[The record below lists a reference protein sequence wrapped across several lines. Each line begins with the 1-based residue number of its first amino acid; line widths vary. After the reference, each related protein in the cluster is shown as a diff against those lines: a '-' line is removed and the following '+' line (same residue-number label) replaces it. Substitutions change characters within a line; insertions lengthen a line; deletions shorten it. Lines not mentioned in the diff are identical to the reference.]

1 MAATYS
7 VDGQSFGSIGEV
19 EDYLSGQ
26 GYDKYTID
34 DRRQG
39 GIGRQSGVGMG
50 EGAGLL
56 GGGGSGGGG
65 FTSFGDMFD
74 GGGPGRSGS
83 TFVGGPYSAGLNAVG
98 VRPAGYTERMAAA
111 PGPQGQRGFNGY
123 GYTDPKTGQWVSAGR
138 DMIDGGGPGRS
149 GDTFQGGIFSGLL
162 NTLGVRPAGYRQRLE
177 DNLAPQTSLRPQ
189 MRPAGLLG
197 GTAGTQSAVDRALNA
212 ASAGDTSAAQDYGV
226 TLPVRGPIPVEAS
239 LLPSTDPFM
248 QMLQNAVNPPNIP
261 RPGVEPLN
269 YAPIGGSSLLTQ
281 SDVNYLAAQLGVS
294 PDQYEA
300 RAGDIATQREAEILS
315 ARPQYSGPTY
325 EASRAAD
332 ARSGGMADL
341 QLDPLDRPLLD
352 PGNVIGMRERAIERS
367 PTPMVTD
374 RLDTFMFPRRYYP
387 DSPPSIGQS
396 FSHMKSVTPRG
407 LFPVGGR

>member
-1 MAATYS
+1 MATTYS

-26 GYDKYTID
+26 GYDSYTID

-39 GIGRQSGVGMG
+39 GAGRQTGVGMG

-56 GGGGSGGGG
+56 GVAGDGGGG
-65 FTSFGDMFD
+65 RLF
-74 GGGPGRSGS
+74 GGPAPTTGLFAPGAM
-83 TFVGGPYSAGLNAVG
+83 FGASAS
-98 VRPAGYTERMAAA
+98 PAAA
-111 PGPQGQRGFNGY
+111 ATGRTFMGY
-123 GYTDPKTGQWVSAGR
+123 GYTDPKTGQWVSPGM
-138 DMIDGGGPGRS
+138 DMRDGGGKGRS
-149 GDTFQGGIFSGLL
+149 GDTFQGGPLSGLL
-162 NTLGVRPAGYRQRLE
+162 NALGVRPAGYRQRLE

-197 GTAGTQSAVDRALNA
+197 GFGGSRGTAEAVQAAKDA
-212 ASAGDTSAAQDYGV
+212 ASVGDTSAAQNYGV
-226 TLPVRGPIPVEAS
+226 TLPVSGPIPVEAS

-261 RPGVEPLN
+261 RPGVEPLD

-294 PDQYEA
+294 PSQYEA
-300 RAGDIATQREAEILS
+300 RAGDIATQREVEILS

-332 ARSGGMADL
+332 ARSGGMVDL

-374 RLDTFMFPRRYYP
+374 RLDTFMFPQRYYP
-387 DSPPSIGQS
+387 DRPLSIGQS

-407 LFPVGGR
+407 LFPVGGY

>member
-26 GYDKYTID
+26 GYDSYTID

-39 GIGRQSGVGMG
+39 GAGRQTGVGMG

-56 GGGGSGGGG
+56 GVAGDGGGG
-65 FTSFGDMFD
+65 RLF
-74 GGGPGRSGS
+74 GGPAPTTGLFAPGAM
-83 TFVGGPYSAGLNAVG
+83 FGASAS
-98 VRPAGYTERMAAA
+98 PAAA
-111 PGPQGQRGFNGY
+111 ATGKTFMGY
-123 GYTDPKTGQWVSAGR
+123 GYTDPKTGQWVSPGM
-138 DMIDGGGPGRS
+138 DMRDGGGKGRS
-149 GDTFQGGIFSGLL
+149 GDTFQGGPFSGLL
-162 NTLGVRPAGYRQRLE
+162 NALGVRPAGYRQRLE

-189 MRPAGLLG
+189 ARPAGLLG

-212 ASAGDTSAAQDYGV
+212 ASAGDTSVAQDYGV
-226 TLPVRGPIPVEAS
+226 TLPVESS

-261 RPGVEPLN
+261 RPGVEPLD

-294 PDQYEA
+294 PSQYEA

-332 ARSGGMADL
+332 ARSGGMVDL

-387 DSPPSIGQS
+387 DSPPSIGQG

-407 LFPVGGR
+407 LYPVGGR